1 MKPLTLTLPPW
12 RQNRGKQAAA
22 DIDGADYEKLQALMA
37 EQSQLEAQ
45 LEAKEERWMYLTD
58 LAERIAKGEYSEI

>member
-1 MKPLTLTLPPW
+1 M
-12 RQNRGKQAAA
+12 N
-22 DIDGADYEKLQALMA
+22 GADYEKLQALMA